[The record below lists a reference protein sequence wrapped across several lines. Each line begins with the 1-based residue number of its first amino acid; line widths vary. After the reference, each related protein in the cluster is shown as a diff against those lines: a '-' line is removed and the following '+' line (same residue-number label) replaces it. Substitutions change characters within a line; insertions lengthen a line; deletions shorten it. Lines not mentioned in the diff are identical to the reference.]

1 MLIGSY
7 QHTVDSKGRIF
18 VPSKLKNDLG
28 DQFVIVRGI
37 EENLMVFP
45 KKEFERFV
53 EKYQE
58 LPIADTEAQDFFRLF
73 FASASM
79 CETDKQGR
87 VVIPQ
92 ELRDFAGINE
102 NVVIVGM
109 VTRLEIW
116 TPEKFKASSNI
127 EKGKYSKVLS
137 SLAQR
142 GV

>member
-1 MLIGSY
+1 
-7 QHTVDSKGRIF
+7 VDSKGRIF
-18 VPSKLKNDLG
+18 VPSKLKSDLG

-37 EENLMVFP
+37 AENLMAFP

-53 EKYQE
+53 AKYQE
-58 LPIADTEAQDFFRLF
+58 LPISDIETQDFFRLF

-92 ELRDFAGINE
+92 ELRDYAGITE
-102 NVVIVGM
+102 NVVIIGM
-109 VTRLEIW
+109 ITRLEIW
-116 TPEKFKASSNI
+116 TPDRFAASSNI
-127 EKGKYSKVLS
+127 EKAKYTKILS
-137 SLAQR
+137 NLAER

>member
-18 VPSKLKNDLG
+18 IPSKLKSDLG

-37 EENLMVFP
+37 SENLMAFP

-58 LPIADTEAQDFFRLF
+58 LPISDVETQDFFRLF

-87 VVIPQ
+87 VVVPQ
-92 ELRDFAGINE
+92 ELREYAGIME

-109 VTRLEIW
+109 ITRLEIW
-116 TPEKFKASSNI
+116 APEKFKVSSNI
-127 EKGKYSKVLS
+127 EKEKYTKILS
-137 SLAQR
+137 GLAQR